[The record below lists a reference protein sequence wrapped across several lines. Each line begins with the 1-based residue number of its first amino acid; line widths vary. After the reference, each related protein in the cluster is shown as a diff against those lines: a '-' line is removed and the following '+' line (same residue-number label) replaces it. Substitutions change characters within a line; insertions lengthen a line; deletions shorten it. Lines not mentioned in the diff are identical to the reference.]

1 MYSWAYLPLHQRF
14 PVVEG
19 EDVDHL
25 PEDEGDGVGL
35 LVQVEAHLG
44 PDVVIEVDTALGAG
58 NPPLC
63 LPPISPQLES
73 EAVWNKILLH
83 LSLAWV
89 DRNLT

>member
-1 MYSWAYLPLHQRF
+1 M
-14 PVVEG
+14 
-19 EDVDHL
+19 DHL

-44 PDVVIEVDTALGAG
+44 PDVVIEVDAALGAG

-73 EAVWNKILLH
+73 EAV
-83 LSLAWV
+83 
-89 DRNLT
+89 